1 MIDLDNLIAT
11 CVVAL
16 VAGVLVLST
25 YVVTMHNV
33 SSDVD
38 DWHELAVNSQAAAAQ
53 CVAVLESVDAEL
65 ISRRVR

>member
-1 MIDLDNLIAT
+1 MDQVMAG

-38 DWHELAVNSQAAAAQ
+38 DWHDLAVNSQAAAAQ
-53 CVAVLESVDAEL
+53 CIAVLEKLDAEL
-65 ISRRVR
+65 ISRVR

>member
-38 DWHELAVNSQAAAAQ
+38 DWHDLAVNSQAAATQ
-53 CVAVLESVDAEL
+53 CITVLEGVDAEL
-65 ISRRVR
+65 LSRSAR

>member
-38 DWHELAVNSQAAAAQ
+38 SWHDIAVNSQAAVAQ
-53 CVAVLESVDAEL
+53 CITVLEGVDAAL
-65 ISRRVR
+65 IHLQLP

>member
-1 MIDLDNLIAT
+1 MIDLDQVMAG

-38 DWHELAVNSQAAAAQ
+38 DWHDLAVNSQAAAAQ
-53 CVAVLESVDAEL
+53 CIAVLEKLDAEL
-65 ISRRVR
+65 ISRVR

>member
-33 SSDVD
+33 SSDID

>member
-33 SSDVD
+33 SSDID
-38 DWHELAVNSQAAAAQ
+38 DWRELAVNSQAAAAQ
-53 CVAVLESVDAEL
+53 CVAVLEKLDAEL
-65 ISRRVR
+65 IGRVR

>member
-33 SSDVD
+33 SSDID
-38 DWHELAVNSQAAAAQ
+38 DWRELAVNSQAAAAQ
-53 CVAVLESVDAEL
+53 CIAVLERVDAEL
-65 ISRRVR
+65 LGRIVR

>member
-38 DWHELAVNSQAAAAQ
+38 DWHDLAVNSQAAAAQ
-53 CVAVLESVDAEL
+53 CVAVLEKLDAEL
-65 ISRRVR
+65 IGRGR